1 MATGPRFR
9 FAPSPTGSFHVGGA
23 RTALHNWALA
33 RRLGGTFVLRIED
46 TDEAR
51 NRPEWTQ
58 GIIDALAW
66 IGISADDP
74 HFEGPHFQSEY
85 APRTSTPRSGC
96 TSKGHAYYCDLTGEQ
111 IQERAKELGVSGY
124 DGYSRDRG
132 LGAGA
137 GAGAAVPGARRVTVV
152 HDLVR
157 GEVSFDNS
165 TIEDFV
171 LLRGNGTPVFLLA
184 NVVDDIEMG
193 ITHVVRAEEHLPN
206 TPKQQMLWEA
216 LGHEP
221 PQWAHVPVL
230 VNEQRKKLSKRRDK
244 VALEQYRD
252 EGYLADAMVNYLMTL
267 GWTPP
272 GAEESGS
279 EIASWAD
286 MEAAFRLEDV
296 THSPAF
302 FDVKKLAAF
311 NGEYIRRMPLDE
323 FIERAAPT
331 AGRLGS
337 RAVRSDRP
345 AHPGAPDHA
354 REVPD
359 KVDFL
364 FWPDGEPV
372 EYDERRGTR
381 RSAEWAVPLLDDVI
395 SAYAALAD
403 WTADALKV
411 SLEDGDERYELK
423 LGKAQAPV
431 RVAVTGRSV
440 GPPLFESLEV
450 LGRDET
456 LRRLTAAIERAP
468 DGERRGRPRVRAPVR
483 GGTRPRP
490 RDSRGARRASVRR
503 RAVCPSGRG
512 PSLDG
517 ARADDA
523 PDPHAGVVRDPTP
536 VRPLAQPPRSV
547 ARRVLQVVVLCVLA
561 LLATTGCSPTGRCG
575 RPAGPTRRNRSMR
588 SWCWEQRS
596 TTGGRRR
603 SWRPLKVAARVRI
616 PYGLPRKYQV
626 RATLR
631 SGSPGFLDSLPL

>member
-46 TDEAR
+46 TDEVR

-85 APRTSTPRSGC
+85 AAAHVDAAKRLYEQGD
-96 TSKGHAYYCDLTGEQ
+96 AYYCDLTGEQ
-111 IQERAKELGVSGY
+111 IQARGKELGVSGY

-132 LGAGA
+132 LGPGP
-137 GAGAAVPGARRVTVV
+137 GHVLRFRVPDGVTVV
-152 HDLVR
+152 NDLVR

-171 LLRGNGTPVFLLA
+171 LLRSNGTPVFLLA

-279 EIASWAD
+279 EIASWGEI
-286 MEAAFRLEDV
+286 EAAFRLEDV
-296 THSPAF
+296 THSPAY

-311 NGEYIRRMPLDE
+311 NGDYIRRMPLDE
-323 FIERAAPT
+323 FIDRAGTELPADWDRERFAAIAPHIQE
-331 AGRLGS
+331 RLTTLL
-337 RAVRSDRP
+337 
-345 AHPGAPDHA
+345 
-354 REVPD
+354 EVPG

-372 EYDERRGTR
+372 EYDEASWDKAFG
-381 RSAEWAVPLLDDVI
+381 AEWAIPLLDDVI
-395 SAYAALAD
+395 GAYAALAD
-403 WTADALKV
+403 WTADALK
-411 SLEDGDERYELK
+411 STLEDVMQRYELK

-456 LRRLTAAIERAP
+456 LRRLRAARE
-468 DGERRGRPRVRAPVR
+468 
-483 GGTRPRP
+483 
-490 RDSRGARRASVRR
+490 
-503 RAVCPSGRG
+503 
-512 PSLDG
+512 
-517 ARADDA
+517 
-523 PDPHAGVVRDPTP
+523 HAG
-536 VRPLAQPPRSV
+536 
-547 ARRVLQVVVLCVLA
+547 
-561 LLATTGCSPTGRCG
+561 G
-575 RPAGPTRRNRSMR
+575 
-588 SWCWEQRS
+588 
-596 TTGGRRR
+596 
-603 SWRPLKVAARVRI
+603 
-616 PYGLPRKYQV
+616 
-626 RATLR
+626 
-631 SGSPGFLDSLPL
+631 